1 MKKLTLNTNKGP
13 GGLEFFNDHSDSLD
27 FLNDKQYHLNAKSG
41 HLILSSSNGSEVYV
55 SGTLDLLSYSKFDVR
70 YLNTASLPDQRYVLT
85 SSDVEQRIQSNLVTS
100 GTFKVQSVI
109 SNYSQYLILSSAVGS
124 IVAFSS
130 SLDFPNTDKNYH
142 IRAVNGNLILSS
154 SVNSIVAFSSSQ
166 NFVNTDKPY
175 HIRAINSDLILS
187 SSATSIIALSSALDI
202 TNVGNKNYQIRNPN
216 GHLIL
221 SSSIGSRITASGSL
235 LILSAS
241 VAVGGASVGTTGD
254 YGQLILSNPLN
265 QTDAVAGVNLRTASG
280 WNVYLRTRQDV
291 SWLELTTGQG
301 VLQHQWVATNYNLSG
316 AVTFLGQLSA
326 SIVAK
331 DQHLILSSSAGSRI
345 TVSGGLNIE
354 TTNDALL
361 LPRLTNAQ
369 KDALTP
375 VAGMMIYNSDSGSF
389 QGYTTAWKIFTVT

>member
-41 HLILSSSNGSEVYV
+41 HLILSSSNGSEIYV

-100 GTFKVQSVI
+100 GTFKIQSII
-109 SNYSQYLILSSAVGS
+109 SNYSQYLILSSTVGS
-124 IVAFSS
+124 IVALSS

-142 IRAVNGNLILSS
+142 IRAVN
-154 SVNSIVAFSSSQ
+154 
-166 NFVNTDKPY
+166 
-175 HIRAINSDLILS
+175 SDLILS
-187 SSATSIIALSSALDI
+187 SSSTSIIAFSSALDI